1 MPRNP
6 LIAVIVA
13 TSLEAEPLLAR
24 LRFEEAEK
32 KPVTV
37 YKSGR
42 ILLALSGIGKANAAI
57 ATTYCCARYR
67 PRWVLNAGAA
77 GAVTRSFHPGECAHI
92 TRVIEPDRPLLGGNE
107 PHVHIPFI
115 LEGFRD
121 AVLATQDRPVI
132 DASEREAASAFADL
146 VDMEGA
152 SIIQAARRFGVPS
165 VLFKF
170 VSDTPD
176 HSAHKDIVSLI
187 MEHRGTFCDFVG
199 DSVIP
204 LLMRTTGR

>member
-1 MPRNP
+1 

-13 TSLEAEPLLAR
+13 TALEAEPLLVS
-24 LRFEEAEK
+24 LRFEEIEK
-32 KPVTV
+32 RPVIV
-37 YKSGR
+37 YRSGR
-42 ILLALSGIGKANAAI
+42 VLLALSGIGKANAAI
-57 ATTYCCARYR
+57 ATTYCCAKYR
-67 PRWVLNAGAA
+67 PHWVLNAGAA
-77 GAVTRSFHPGECAHI
+77 GAVTRSFRLGECAHI
-92 TRVIEPDRPLLGGNE
+92 TRVIEPDRPLLGADE
-107 PHVHIPFI
+107 PHVHVPFI
-115 LEGFRD
+115 LEGFND

-132 DASEREAASAFADL
+132 GASEREAVSVFADL

-176 HSAHKDIVSLI
+176 HSAHDDIISLI
-187 MEHRGTFCDFVG
+187 REHRGAFCDFIA

-204 LLMRTTGR
+204 LLMRTAGR